1 VIAAAARTTADPE
14 LTGSTQAEEIRALHL
29 SLALTVLFACGAVVV
44 ALFSDSETM
53 TVEAITAGIDIA
65 VALLA
70 IFVARKLQ
78 EPANERYHFG
88 YAKYEPLDIARQAVA
103 EGMMLL
109 HPDVDVAVLFRS
121 APAKPQ
127 SAEPPPPPH
136 SQRLATK
143 QNRRGSA

>member
-1 VIAAAARTTADPE
+1 V
-14 LTGSTQAEEIRALHL
+14 
-29 SLALTVLFACGAVVV
+29 
-44 ALFSDSETM
+44 
-53 TVEAITAGIDIA
+53 

-70 IFVARKLQ
+70 IFVARKLH

-127 SAEPPPPPH
+127 SAEPPRSPH
-136 SQRLATK
+136 SQGLATK
-143 QNRRGSA
+143 IEGTARNFFPFFVRSPHAAPASDNEFVNRIQRAEAYTPYLFIFRIWRRPSDAGG